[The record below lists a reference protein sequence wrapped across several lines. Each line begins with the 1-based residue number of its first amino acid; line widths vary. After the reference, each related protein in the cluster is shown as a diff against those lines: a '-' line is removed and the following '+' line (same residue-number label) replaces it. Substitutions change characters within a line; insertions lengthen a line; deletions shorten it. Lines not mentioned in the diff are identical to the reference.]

1 MNLKSLILFILL
13 VTFPIFSGCSDSP
26 DTPQTSSVTLVITT
40 HDVQTKSDA
49 GAADGYN
56 IATSDEIIIQK
67 YMVAIFKGDTCV
79 AFKETTPTS
88 TTTTTDEATGNTVSA
103 YSETFTDLPA
113 STLTFLV
120 MANYSVSLN
129 GLGVGSR
136 YADFENL
143 SDEASSMDSNNLLKV
158 GQTTA
163 NLSSSNEA
171 LSVNVSLTQLPVRID
186 FGTVSIK
193 KENEETVDS
202 KTTLNGDWQALD
214 QSDVEAAAL
223 LTKSKLSG
231 GSWSDKYYYVGDFY
245 KYLFQKR
252 TVTVTTSSSSGQFIV
267 NSKKVSGY
275 NMTTDLILNPDINTI
290 ENSQFSAGNEI
301 NFTKSFYTY
310 ESSDASKR
318 ITMTVNCKISESE
331 VVKTYVQYSYIRYT
345 KVNDE
350 WNAGVE
356 TDFDIDESA
365 PLTTETSDDSGL
377 SYDYTISL
385 PFNANGISLLKGHRY
400 TVNGTFTQK
409 LLGKPTV
416 DWYISDLGPVANELD
431 YN

>member
-1 MNLKSLILFILL
+1 M
-13 VTFPIFSGCSDSP
+13 
-26 DTPQTSSVTLVITT
+26 
-40 HDVQTKSDA
+40 
-49 GAADGYN
+49 
-56 IATSDEIIIQK
+56 
-67 YMVAIFKGDTCV
+67 
-79 AFKETTPTS
+79 
-88 TTTTTDEATGNTVSA
+88 
-103 YSETFTDLPA
+103 
-113 STLTFLV
+113 
-120 MANYSVSLN
+120 
-129 GLGVGSR
+129 
-136 YADFENL
+136 
-143 SDEASSMDSNNLLKV
+143 
-158 GQTTA
+158 
-163 NLSSSNEA
+163 
-171 LSVNVSLTQLPVRID
+171 
-186 FGTVSIK
+186 
-193 KENEETVDS
+193 
-202 KTTLNGDWQALD
+202 
-214 QSDVEAAAL
+214 
-223 LTKSKLSG
+223 
-231 GSWSDKYYYVGDFY
+231 
-245 KYLFQKR
+245 
-252 TVTVTTSSSSGQFIV
+252 
-267 NSKKVSGY
+267 SGY

-318 ITMTVNCKISESE
+318 ITMIVNCKISESE

-416 DWYISDLGPVANELD
+416 DWYISDLGPIANELD